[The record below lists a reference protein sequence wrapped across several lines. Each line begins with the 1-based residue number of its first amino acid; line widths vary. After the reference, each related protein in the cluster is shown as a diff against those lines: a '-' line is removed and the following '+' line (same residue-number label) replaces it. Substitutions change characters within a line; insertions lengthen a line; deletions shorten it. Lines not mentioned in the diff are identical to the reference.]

1 VTEREKRD
9 KGRKEEEE
17 VVTLELRR
25 PGGGRR
31 RGRSVGTVS
40 EGARPPHASVRWR
53 GPLGARVG
61 MAAAAGARWWAV
73 VLAVAVLLGP
83 GRVVANTE
91 GESRLI

>member
-1 VTEREKRD
+1 
-9 KGRKEEEE
+9 
-17 VVTLELRR
+17 
-25 PGGGRR
+25 
-31 RGRSVGTVS
+31 
-40 EGARPPHASVRWR
+40 
-53 GPLGARVG
+53 

>member
-1 VTEREKRD
+1 MSS
-9 KGRKEEEE
+9 
-17 VVTLELRR
+17 
-25 PGGGRR
+25 GGQGEAGGAADRSAPSR
-31 RGRSVGTVS
+31 RG
-40 EGARPPHASVRWR
+40 GARPPHASVRWW